1 MKVMLPI
8 LLLAF
13 ILMGLYLFYAYITNM
28 QQQAIKTQSEQYFE
42 SIAEILNADRDLY
55 QARLAQ
61 ERIYSGDGDLNANRK
76 DFTDNAKQVIDRFN
90 NFKKLLEH
98 EEEILAQTSGFE
110 SAYEEWE
117 SHSLNLMSSS
127 EKKVLL
133 NDDFYKMDK
142 QFTTLRSVLDVAGEE
157 LRIYT
162 RRYERSGTVD
172 VLVLEKYI
180 EAIGEI
186 LNADRDMYQARL
198 ILEKFVDGHATAKET
213 KAVFDENTQQV
224 IRRTNSFL
232 LYLKDE
238 PKFVNIMDGFDVDF
252 VKWIENS
259 HTLLEEYN
267 NNAINAEFDKSFH
280 ALDKQFSSIRS
291 VLDAVGEATREKS
304 RHLKDRMEE
313 KIDLAIT
320 IAMDVVIAAFIVAL
334 IIGYL
339 IPRQVARRIDMLT
352 EQIKQIAEG
361 DGDLTARI
369 NATQKDEL
377 GDLANEFDAFLEKLR
392 LLIANI
398 ANESKALG
406 ETTGY
411 LNQVSDKTGN
421 VVKELVSVTD
431 ALVSSGT
438 EMDQS
443 NKLMAE
449 TAKLTEDESLHS
461 HKLTDD
467 GLTAVSTSNSS
478 ISVLTEEV
486 DSALA
491 QSAEVKASSEAISTV
506 LEVIRNIA
514 EQTNLLA
521 LNAAIEAAR
530 AGEQGR
536 GFAVVADEVRTL
548 ATRTQDSTNE
558 IEKMIEQL
566 ITSVNKSSSLI
577 QSSQSNAQNTV
588 EKFADVD
595 ETFRSLQTSFN
606 KVQDLTAQTVVST
619 REQSEASVHINSNLM
634 NLKEQSSTV
643 QEVSDAIH
651 QQSESIYRLYK
662 TLDAMIAR
670 FKV

>member
-1 MKVMLPI
+1 MKVMVPI

-13 ILMGLYLFYAYITNM
+13 ILIGLYLFYAYITSM
-28 QQQAIKTQSEQYFE
+28 QQRAIKVQADHYFE

-61 ERIYSGDGDLNANRK
+61 ERIYSNDGDNNANRK
-76 DFTDNAKQVIDRFN
+76 DFSENAQQVIDRFHM
-90 NFKKLLEH
+90 FKEH
-98 EEEILAQTSGFE
+98 LKDEDDILTQTEGFE
-110 SAYEEWE
+110 SAYTEWKA
-117 SHSLNLMSSS
+117 HSLTLMGKS
-127 EKKVLL
+127 EKKVNLT
-133 NDDFYKMDK
+133 DDFYDMDK
-142 QFTTLRSVLDVAGEE
+142 QFNTLRNTLDVAGEE
-157 LRIYT
+157 LRVYT
-162 RRYERSGTVD
+162 REYEKSDDLDIG
-172 VLVLEKYI
+172 VLENYI

-198 ILEKFVDGHATAKET
+198 MLEKFVDGHATAVEAKS
-213 KAVFDENTQQV
+213 VFDENTQQV
-224 IRRTNSFL
+224 IKRTNSFL
-232 LYLKDE
+232 IHLRDDV
-238 PKFVNIMDGFDVDF
+238 KFTGIMGDFEGQLVD
-252 VKWIENS
+252 WIEYSHALLKEYQSNS
-259 HTLLEEYN
+259 
-267 NNAINAEFDKSFH
+267 INAEFDKTFNELDEKFE
-280 ALDKQFSSIRS
+280 ALRD
-291 VLDAVGEATREKS
+291 VLDVVGEATREKS
-304 RHLKDRMEE
+304 RHLKDSMEQ
-313 KIDLAIT
+313 KIDLAIN
-320 IAMDVVIAAFIVAL
+320 IAMNVVIVAFIIAL

-339 IPRQVARRIDMLT
+339 IPRQVARRIDELT
-352 EQIKQIAEG
+352 AQIKQIAEG

-377 GDLANEFDAFLEKLR
+377 GQLANEFDAFLENLR

-398 ANESKALG
+398 ADESKALG
-406 ETTGY
+406 QTTGD
-411 LNQVSDKTGN
+411 LNQVSDKTSN
-421 VVKELVSVTD
+421 VVKELVNVTD

-438 EMDQS
+438 EMDQA

-449 TAKLTEDESLHS
+449 TAESTEKESLHS
-461 HKLTDD
+461 HQLTND
-467 GLTAVSTSNSS
+467 GLTAVSGSNAS

-486 DSALA
+486 DAALT
-491 QSAEVKASSEAISTV
+491 QSEELKASSEAISTV

-566 ITSVNKSSSLI
+566 IASVNKSSSLI

-588 EKFADVD
+588 VKFADVD
-595 ETFRSLQTSFN
+595 ETFRSLQDSFN
-606 KVQDLTAQTVVST
+606 KVQELTAQTVVST
-619 REQSEASVHINSNLM
+619 REQSDVSEHINSNLI

-651 QQSESIYRLYK
+651 QQSENIYQLYK

>member
-1 MKVMLPI
+1 MLPI